1 MTTDIEERVYLQ
13 ANADNNTQC
22 DTSSMKK
29 PGVDVGCAIDPE
41 HAGGASW
48 NDDKVDL
55 QYRIEESPPL
65 HFTILF
71 ALQVRLLVLLA
82 TKICG
87 VIRHLSYLNVC
98 GLLWHNGGEIP
109 DALTNYDFNRL

>member
-22 DTSSMKK
+22 ETSSMKK

-41 HAGGASW
+41 HAGDSW
-48 NDDKVDL
+48 KDDGVDL
-55 QYRIEESPPL
+55 QYRIEETPPL

-82 TKICG
+82 TKICA
-87 VIRHLSYLNVC
+87 VVRHLSYLNVC

-109 DALTNYDFNRL
+109 DAFYDFNRL